1 MVLGFQRNTFTL
13 IYITESNE
21 INLDMNITR
30 IENSKHNLCHCFA
43 SKCCHEKGR
52 LLDDQLNHNILCGI
66 KVLIFLQNRISSPNS
81 VFLSFYT
88 AYGTSVIQY
97 QYLISCL

>member
-52 LLDDQLNHNILCGI
+52 LLDAQLSHIIFCGF
-66 KVLIFLQNRISSPNS
+66 KVLTFLQNRVSSPNS

-88 AYGTSVIQY
+88 ACGTSVIPY
-97 QYLISCL
+97 QYLIN